1 MASSSLGIACGG
13 NSRLA
18 AANLRMKDR
27 CCFASPCSVVIGDLA
42 RSTACKGRISIASAA
57 PTAARGAV
65 VENRMSIEP
74 FGKRED
80 SNKGGGRDAAA
91 VLEAQERL
99 DTWMRESVV
108 EIVKNL
114 KEAPLLV
121 QIFSKRKGEET
132 TTSTTTEKQVV
143 VEDWPAVKQRWE
155 SGETP
160 VPEGVIFVEEIGGED
175 EAEDGGSDTER
186 TTRAWGIVVQ
196 GKGVG
201 CGPVC
206 YLLKTSRVGS
216 GPGSGMGLC
225 SIHFCLVRVKS
236 FRESV
241 ESQLKNCWLLQSQWQ

>member
-13 NSRLA
+13 NNRLA
-18 AANLRMKDR
+18 AANFGIQDR
-27 CCFASPCSVVIGDLA
+27 CRFAPPCSVVIGDLA
-42 RSTACKGRISIASAA
+42 WKGRISMSA
-57 PTAARGAV
+57 TAYAVARGAV
-65 VENRMSIEP
+65 VESRMSIEP
-74 FGKRED
+74 YGKRED
-80 SNKGGGRDAAA
+80 SNNGGGRDGAA

-99 DTWMRESVV
+99 DTWMKDSVV

-121 QIFSKRKGEET
+121 QVFSKRKGEVT
-132 TTSTTTEKQVV
+132 ATSMRTEKQVV
-143 VEDWPAVKQRWE
+143 LEDWPAVKERWE

-160 VPEGVIFVEEIGGED
+160 VTEGVIFVEEIGGED
-175 EAEDGGSDTER
+175 EEEENSGSDRER

-216 GPGSGMGLC
+216 GPGSGAGLC
-225 SIHFCLVRVKS
+225 STHFCLVRVKS